1 LNNSNIIK
9 VWNCVNSNCV
19 SDIRDRINLFRG
31 IAVVGDD
38 QKLVSNSVENQSAK
52 YWNITSIAFNNDIL
66 CSSFQ
71 NSFAKNNSFCSVRV
85 WDVKNDS
92 LIVEIPDLQAL
103 PISCIAIS
111 DDDNHV
117 FTG

>member
-1 LNNSNIIK
+1 VLLPRGDQFANSFMTSLAVRNN
-9 VWNCVNSNCV
+9 
-19 SDIRDRINLFRG
+19 
-31 IAVVGDD
+31 
-38 QKLVSNSVENQSAK
+38 
-52 YWNITSIAFNNDIL
+52 IL

-92 LIVEIPDLQAL
+92 VIVEIPDLQAL
-103 PISCIAIS
+103 QISCIAIS